1 MNIKNIARVASITF
15 EENYRKKFLYILL
28 FLSGLLMISAFL
40 FDPFNLGQQL
50 PVVKDIC
57 FTGLGFFGLILTF
70 ALFLTAIPN
79 EIEKKTIYPL
89 LSKPINRSDYLWGK
103 YFGNMAMVFI
113 NLFVLTVEIAFL
125 VNKLLPA
132 DVAMS
137 GRMVELKTIFWT
149 SLLIFIE
156 CGVVGS
162 IIILFSPFMSYPV
175 NLVLTM
181 LLYITGNVSQGY
193 INYLA
198 AEKMTSLGAALSI
211 ILKFI
216 LPNFEFFHIKNSVVH
231 SYIIDP
237 KYVTGTFAYG
247 VIYILIVMFLA
258 DILFQ
263 RKDL

>member
-1 MNIKNIARVASITF
+1 MSIKNIIRIASITF

-28 FLSGLLMISAFL
+28 FISGLLMVSAFL
-40 FDPFNLGQQL
+40 FDPFNIGQQL
-50 PVVKDIC
+50 PVVKDISL
-57 FTGLGFFGLILTF
+57 TGLGFFGLILTF

-103 YFGNMAMVFI
+103 YLGNMTMIFI
-113 NLFVLTVEIAFL
+113 NVFVLTIEIIFL
-125 VNKLLPA
+125 INKLLPA
-132 DVAMS
+132 DVTMVL
-137 GRMVELKTIFWT
+137 RMGEMKTIFWT
-149 SLLIFIE
+149 ALLIFVE

-193 INYLA
+193 INFLS
-198 AEKMTSLGAALSI
+198 AEKLTSFGAGLSI

-216 LPNFEFFHIKNSVVH
+216 LPNFEYFHIKNSVVH

-247 VIYILIVMFLA
+247 IIYILIVMFLA